1 MSARAKERVQG
12 GSRSGLAFSLP
23 YVIWLAVFIIAPIIL
38 IFAYAFTDTGSGGV
52 FVLTWDNI
60 KEAFSP
66 TYMAVFGRSVLY
78 AFSATMICLLLGY
91 PVAYILSQLKAGAG
105 AIISVLFILPM
116 WMNFLLRTYA
126 WRALLDNNGIINQVL
141 MSLGQLMNVE
151 IEPVKFLY
159 TGGAIM
165 FGLVYNFLP
174 FMILPIYSVFQKM
187 DLSYVSA
194 AQDLGANRWQA
205 FWRVTLPLTRGGI
218 ISGITMVFMPAMT
231 TFVITRLLGGSHF
244 MMYGD
249 LIEMQF
255 LLMSEWN
262 FGSALAVIMMLLT
275 ILFMWI
281 MRKYDKEGEGVGLM

>member
-1 MSARAKERVQG
+1 MRGAKKYQKLNA
-12 GSRSGLAFSLP
+12 SNKGLVLP
-23 YVIWLAVFIIAPIIL
+23 YTVWLAIFIIAPMIL
-38 IFAYAFTDTGSGGV
+38 IFLYAFTTTGSGNV
-52 FVLTWDNI
+52 
-60 KEAFSP
+60 
-66 TYMAVFGRSVLY
+66 AVFTLENIERAFEPAYMTVFWRSVLY
-78 AFSATMICLLLGY
+78 AAAATVICLLLGY
-91 PVAYILSQLKAGAG
+91 PVAYLLSRMKSATAG
-105 AIISVLFILPM
+105 IISMLFILPM

-126 WRALLDNNGIINQVL
+126 WRALLDNGGIINQAL
-141 MSLGQLMNVE
+141 MAMGL
-151 IEPVKFLY
+151 EPVQFLY
-159 TGGAIM
+159 TGGAIL

-187 DLSYVSA
+187 DGSYVSA
-194 AQDLGANRWQA
+194 AQDLGANRWQS
-205 FWRVTLPLTRGGI
+205 FWKVTVPLTKGGI

>member
-1 MSARAKERVQG
+1 MNSVKKLGMGTSKSFA
-12 GSRSGLAFSLP
+12 LP
-23 YVIWLAVFIIAPIIL
+23 YICWLAVFTVAPLIL
-38 IFAYAFTDTGSGGV
+38 ILLYAVTDVGSNGV
-52 FVLTWDNI
+52 FVLTMSNLAM
-60 KEAFSP
+60 AFEP
-66 TYMAVFGRSVLY
+66 TNMSIFWRSVLY
-78 AFSATMICLLLGY
+78 AFMATAICLLLGY
-91 PVAYILSQLKAGAG
+91 PVAYLLSRMRERTGAV
-105 AIISVLFILPM
+105 ISLLFILPM

-126 WRALLDNNGIINQVL
+126 WRALLDNNGIINQGL
-141 MSLGQLMNVE
+141 IAMGLPPAQ
-151 IEPVKFLY
+151 FLY
-159 TGGAIM
+159 TGGAVL

-187 DLSYVSA
+187 DNSYRNA
-194 AQDLGANRWQA
+194 AQDLGANRLQT
-205 FWRVTLPLTRGGI
+205 FWKVTLPLTRGGI

-262 FGSALAVIMMLLT
+262 FGSALAVIMMILT

-281 MRKYDKEGEGVGLM
+281 MRRYDKEGEGAGLM